1 MSENIEPKSEKSSKP
16 KPKFKNSQPSL
27 SWKVLVV
34 IVLIVVSL
42 SVSFIIWQNIQNSR
56 DQSPEAVAARNEEE
70 STRIVT
76 EVSLILFTE
85 SEDEPTVARIDDP
98 DVLRQANAEF
108 YKNAAEGD
116 YLILYPQRAIIYRED
131 ENIVIN
137 VAPIINSSQI
147 TPETEQ

>member
-1 MSENIEPKSEKSSKP
+1 MSENIESKPEKSSSS
-16 KPKFKNSQPSL
+16 KFKNSQPNL

-42 SVSFIIWQNIQNSR
+42 SVSFIIWQNVQNSR

-70 STRIVT
+70 STKIISK
-76 EVSLILFTE
+76 VSLILFTK
-85 SEDEPTVARIDDP
+85 SEDEPTVARIDEP

-108 YKNAAEGD
+108 YENAQEGD
-116 YLILYPQRAIIYRED
+116 YLILYPQRAIIYRES
-131 ENIVIN
+131 ENIIIN

-147 TPETEQ
+147 APEADE